1 MNVRNHN
8 PKELY
13 PQYPGYAHAVEVAG
27 GARTLY
33 ISGLNGYEA
42 DGKTMPESFE
52 AQSELIWKH
61 MKTILASAGMEVNDI
76 VFLRT
81 YLARP
86 EYMEENKKIRKKH
99 LGDHEVGLT
108 VVCATLLNP
117 NGSSRSRRSRP
128 RKPGPPCFSRFFATR
143 DAKAPHRTSRR
154 QRAKRS
160 RKIPEMARKWKR
172 IIYGPFGASALRCL
186 FVMSSFRQ
194 LAHRTPIL
202 GVSSSS

>member
-1 MNVRNHN
+1 MADEAVYRLAEEYERGETRMTVRNHN

-13 PQYPGYAHAVEVAG
+13 PQYPGYAHAVEVSG

-61 MKTILASAGMEVNDI
+61 MKANLAAAGMTVNDL

-86 EYMEENKKIRKKH
+86 EYMEENKRIRVRH
-99 LGDHEVGLT
+99 LGDRQVGIT
-108 VVCATLLNP
+108 VVAATLL
-117 NGSSRSRRSRP
+117 
-128 RKPGPPCFSRFFATR
+128 KP
-143 DAKAPHRTSRR
+143 
-154 QRAKRS
+154 
-160 RKIPEMARKWKR
+160 EWKLEVE
-172 IIYGPFGASALRCL
+172 AVA
-186 FVMSSFRQ
+186 
-194 LAHRTPIL
+194 AA
-202 GVSSSS
+202 